1 MFKKFL
7 MFLMIFSLVGLTF
20 NKPVDAFFFK
30 KHKAVKKEAGKETEK
45 RAERKILV
53 VEIFASW
60 CPGCKNIQ
68 PTLDLLVK
76 EVSDIDLVQLD
87 VSTPSKA
94 QASANKAK
102 ELNVLDFYNVN
113 KSKTSTVAVIVRKSG
128 ETVSV
133 FENNNK
139 LEDYKAAIEDART
152 KDKALENP
160 PA

>member
-7 MFLMIFSLVGLTF
+7 VFLIIFSLIGLAF

-30 KHKAVKKEAGKETEK
+30 RHKAIKKEALKETEK
-45 RAERKILV
+45 KEGKKILV

-68 PTLDLLVK
+68 PALDQLVK
-76 EVSDIDLVQLD
+76 EVSDIELVQLD

-94 QASANKAK
+94 QTSALKAK
-102 ELNVLDFYNVN
+102 ELKVADFYNVN
-113 KSKTSTVAVIVRKSG
+113 KSKTSTVAVIVRTSG
-128 ETVSV
+128 EIVSL

-139 LEDYKAAIEDART
+139 VEDYKAAIEEART
-152 KDKALENP
+152 KEKALENP